1 MSCHWNPVHLQQA
14 PQTLTTNNLHKQGQ
28 DLENHRDRLEK
39 WYAVVG
45 GPVGAPEVGGSEGP
59 PEDVGATEID
69 GAVLSSSP

>member
-1 MSCHWNPVHLQQA
+1 MV
-14 PQTLTTNNLHKQGQ
+14 G
-28 DLENHRDRLEK
+28 
-39 WYAVVG
+39 AVVG